1 MTTDLFTVQKD
12 DLIHLVAKLMDWR
25 RIQYLPVE
33 DQKGHLCGLIT
44 ARLVLRHLAKQ
55 TELEEPSLQRV
66 QDIMIAEPV
75 SVHPSM
81 LILDAIKLMRDK
93 KIGCLPVVQN
103 GELVGIIT
111 ENDFLD
117 ITARLIEQWEV

>member
-25 RIQYLPVE
+25 RIRYLPVE

-66 QDIMIAEPV
+66 QDIMIAQPV
-75 SVHPSM
+75 AVHPSM

-93 KIGCLPVVQN
+93 KIGCLPVVQD